1 MKLSTNIIDSSTR
14 ELLKHSDLLMNWWN
28 PSSTL
33 KKKKKRIPLFWLAD
47 VLTSWCMSQM
57 HVLLI
62 SFCTWKIKYQDAA
75 WSVQGKTLQNGQAAS
90 LEWSMVSPDRSHNDD
105 GN

>member
-1 MKLSTNIIDSSTR
+1 
-14 ELLKHSDLLMNWWN
+14 
-28 PSSTL
+28 
-33 KKKKKRIPLFWLAD
+33 
-47 VLTSWCMSQM
+47 MSQM

-90 LEWSMVSPDRSHNDD
+90 LEWSMVSPEWSHNDD